1 MSVAL
6 VESDKVG
13 GTCLHTGCIPT
24 KALLHAAEVADAANS
39 GAKIGVNTSLDS
51 IDMDKVN
58 AYKDGVVDRLTKG
71 LSGLIA
77 ARKIEY
83 VEGWGTLTGPNTVQ
97 VGDRTLTGKN
107 SVLATGSYARTL
119 PGLEIGG
126 PRLSARAA
134 LQLARVHTAAAR

>member
-1 MSVAL
+1 MSVTL

-39 GAKIGVNTSLDS
+39 GAKIGVNTSLDG

-83 VEGWGTLTGPNTVQ
+83 VEGRGALTAPNTAQ
-97 VGDRTLTGKN
+97 VADRR
-107 SVLATGSYARTL
+107 S
-119 PGLEIGG
+119 
-126 PRLSARAA
+126 
-134 LQLARVHTAAAR
+134 AARRAGRACAWAGGA